1 VPSPAARRA
10 HAPVIQRRGDGA
22 ERGRILV
29 LQWRACA
36 THGAPPAREENRDA
50 AAPAGHAS
58 SIVSIRPMSRPSPT
72 QRARAAHDRE
82 ARPVEVEGIDP

>member
-1 VPSPAARRA
+1 MHS
-10 HAPVIQRRGDGA
+10 
-22 ERGRILV
+22 
-29 LQWRACA
+29 
-36 THGAPPAREENRDA
+36 APPARDENQDA

-72 QRARAAHDRE
+72 NGHAPPMIE